1 MVTWALR
8 VGGTWHYE
16 HMTKKLIAAAFIS
29 LIALTGCSTTTVE
42 KPTTETENQAAEETK
57 PAAKEGTR
65 ENPYPI
71 GSTITQGDWAVT
83 INSVNLDANA
93 ALADENLFN
102 QPAPEGS
109 TFIMV
114 NVTATYNG
122 TKADGDYPFISVE
135 YVTAGGNTINSS
147 DTLAV
152 APEYFDLTKALYAG
166 ASTTGNI
173 ALAVPTADITS
184 GTLAVMPH
192 MLGDKVFVAVQ

>member
-1 MVTWALR
+1 MP
-8 VGGTWHYE
+8 
-16 HMTKKLIAAAFIS
+16 KKLIAAAFIS
-29 LIALTGCSTTTVE
+29 LIALTGCSSTTVE
-42 KPTTETENQAAEETK
+42 KPAANAEAPASEETK

-71 GSTITQGDWAVT
+71 GSAITQGDWTLT
-83 INSVNLDANA
+83 INSVSLDATA
-93 ALADENLFN
+93 AMADANLFN

-109 TFIMV
+109 TFIMI

-135 YVTAGGNTINSS
+135 YVTAGGNTINST

-152 APEYFDLTKALYAG
+152 APEFFDMSKALYEG

-173 ALAVPTADITS
+173 ALAVPTAEIAD
-184 GTLAVMPH
+184 GTLAVRPH